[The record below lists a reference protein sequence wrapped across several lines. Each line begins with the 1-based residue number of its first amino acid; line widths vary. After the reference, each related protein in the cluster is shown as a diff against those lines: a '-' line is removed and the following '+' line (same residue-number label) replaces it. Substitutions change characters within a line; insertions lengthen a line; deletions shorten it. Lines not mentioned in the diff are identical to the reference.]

1 MTWVTAF
8 NNNTLAEQISRQP
21 YCIQPLKGF
30 AILVTCHVPIKFYD
44 SGDIRICNSSHMSH
58 AYQILWL
65 WWYNTA
71 FNDVMYGL
79 LKVIMIVLTCFLL
92 IAANFIFDVS
102 FNIYGLG

>member
-1 MTWVTAF
+1 M
-8 NNNTLAEQISRQP
+8 
-21 YCIQPLKGF
+21 
-30 AILVTCHVPIKFYD
+30 PIKFYD
-44 SGDIRICNSSHMSH
+44 SGD
-58 AYQILWL
+58 
-65 WWYNTA
+65 TA